1 MYAPFDYHLEVLL
14 SEFLE
19 LVDVDPEQ
27 GSSITSS
34 STISSYF
41 PCSFNF
47 YFFIPT
53 EFLWLRI
60 DFEERLF
67 DVIDTSFLKDTDSSS
82 YTPKLPSLFWTRAR
96 YIARWLTISLLQH
109 IAF

>member
-1 MYAPFDYHLEVLL
+1 LYAPFDYHLEVLL
-14 SEFLE
+14 SESLE

-53 EFLWLRI
+53 EFL
-60 DFEERLF
+60 
-67 DVIDTSFLKDTDSSS
+67 
-82 YTPKLPSLFWTRAR
+82 
-96 YIARWLTISLLQH
+96 
-109 IAF
+109 